1 MEITVDLLRLE
12 LLMLEAE
19 NEMLKREFAR
29 LEEENQQLKQELS
42 CFLFTVDDII

>member
-1 MEITVDLLRLE
+1 METIVDLLRLE

-42 CFLFTVDDII
+42 CFLFTADDII